1 MAFQVSGCTV
11 IDNDRNIVNTNNM
24 CVGSVTMTGSNGN
37 ITTPGTVT
45 AGAVDFP
52 LTVTAFNPSNL
63 ATNVSRTSNVTI
75 TFNQLIKK
83 GTGTITIRS
92 GSASGTILQSIAV
105 TSGSVTT
112 SAATVTIVTNTYPH
126 ATTIFVV
133 VPSGAFL
140 SNFNNP
146 SPLINTYRFTT
157 IPFPAL
163 GSSFGGGTLIC
174 RAGGVFWIAAPSA
187 SEVTRFWASR
197 GDSNTRA
204 QQVTGCTGW
213 FVPSRPQLQ
222 NPGYNCRTFWP
233 NASAVY
239 WSNSQAYGP
248 LSGPDAQC
256 INFSNGACG
265 ISTKSTNRRIR
276 SFRTLS
282 Y

>member
-63 ATNVSRTSNVTI
+63 ATNVSTTSNVTI

-105 TSGSVTT
+105 SSASVTI
-112 SAATVTIVTNTYPH
+112 SAATVTIVTNNYPYG
-126 ATTIFVV
+126 TTIFVV

-140 SNFNNP
+140 SNFNNS
-146 SPLINTYRFTT
+146 SPLIDTYRFTT
-157 IPFPAL
+157 KTLQL
-163 GSSFGGGTLIC
+163 GDPFGGGFLIC
-174 RAGGVFWIAAPSA
+174 NAASSVRWIVSPFAGQV
-187 SEVTRFWASR
+187 SR
-197 GDSNTRA
+197 NWNARNDANTRA
-204 QQVTGCTGW
+204 QQV
-213 FVPSRPQLQ
+213 
-222 NPGYNCRTFWP
+222 
-233 NASAVY
+233 
-239 WSNSQAYGP
+239 
-248 LSGPDAQC
+248 SG
-256 INFSNGACG
+256 
-265 ISTKSTNRRIR
+265 
-276 SFRTLS
+276 
-282 Y
+282 